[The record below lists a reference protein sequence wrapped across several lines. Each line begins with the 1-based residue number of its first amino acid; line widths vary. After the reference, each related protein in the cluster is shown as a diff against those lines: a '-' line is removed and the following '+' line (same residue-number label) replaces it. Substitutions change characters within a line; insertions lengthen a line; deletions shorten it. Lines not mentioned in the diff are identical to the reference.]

1 MISTPLPYYSS
12 LFENISIFNSILIM
26 LSNNSFINEYF
37 SQEKDKDKVKHLI
50 SECNKHNKFCL
61 SSILYYFYNY
71 LWNTNNKSLISIIDL
86 KQKYKVFFDCYS
98 ITNCHNSNPELYC
111 YNKDNVK
118 GILSFI
124 YFKINN
130 ELSAE
135 RLETNINTYIY
146 QGIDLFSSFLF
157 EFNKNNKSKI
167 SDNFM
172 GFYEIQTFCAYC
184 KSRNERFPFSIN
196 NNTINYRYI
205 NFSYITFYLEEIIN
219 YYYPKK
225 DLDDIQYINLYNCFQ
240 YQFQTK
246 FNKYPSNC
254 KFCFSYSYI
263 CEYKYIYCLPKILTL
278 ILNSNN
284 NSYIILQDE
293 INLNQYTK
301 NKFGYGIYY
310 IVSILCQF
318 IYNNKFICYCINPN
332 NGRWYS
338 YEDGKINE
346 VEKMDINAKPLL
358 IIYQEKGTIRFNY
371 KYLLRDDLNKV
382 LLDIKFMNGEIASL
396 QLFFNRN
403 TLIKDIIEQIKFYS
417 NLHEENLQMMLNGDS
432 ALEDQMLSCYL
443 QNNKNKESVLINV
456 Y

>member
-1 MISTPLPYYSS
+1 MDKTEKEQLTFIFPYV
-12 LFENISIFNSILIM
+12 NI
-26 LSNNSFINEYF
+26 
-37 SQEKDKDKVKHLI
+37 
-50 SECNKHNKFCL
+50 
-61 SSILYYFYNY
+61 
-71 LWNTNNKSLISIIDL
+71 
-86 KQKYKVFFDCYS
+86 
-98 ITNCHNSNPELYC
+98 
-111 YNKDNVK
+111 
-118 GILSFI
+118 
-124 YFKINN
+124 
-130 ELSAE
+130 
-135 RLETNINTYIY
+135 
-146 QGIDLFSSFLF
+146 
-157 EFNKNNKSKI
+157 
-167 SDNFM
+167 
-172 GFYEIQTFCAYC
+172 
-184 KSRNERFPFSIN
+184 
-196 NNTINYRYI
+196 
-205 NFSYITFYLEEIIN
+205 
-219 YYYPKK
+219 
-225 DLDDIQYINLYNCFQ
+225 YNCFQ

-246 FNKYPSNC
+246 YNKNQYYCNNC
-254 KFCFSYSYI
+254 YTYSYNY
-263 CEYKYIYCLPKILTL
+263 EYKYIFSLSNILTL

-284 NSYIILQDE
+284 NSYIVLQDE

-332 NGRWYS
+332 NGKWYS
-338 YEDGKINE
+338 YENGKINE

-358 IIYQEKGTIRFNY
+358 IIYQEKSTIKFNY